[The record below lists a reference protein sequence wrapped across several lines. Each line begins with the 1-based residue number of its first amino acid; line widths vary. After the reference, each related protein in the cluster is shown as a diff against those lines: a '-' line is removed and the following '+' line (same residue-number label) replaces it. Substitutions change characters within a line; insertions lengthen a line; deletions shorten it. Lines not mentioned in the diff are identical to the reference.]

1 MSVYPD
7 QYVIINIWTNSKNK
21 ALPGVNGLGHMS
33 ITTPNRHI
41 SLFPDRRQSHGD
53 SFFKGDQGILSPF
66 LSWPTSYNP
75 DYEQDCLIEGAAY
88 DGHRIGAIG
97 DLNEGEMAYLFN
109 NETSCW
115 KKVDSVP
122 KASKPYEHYY
132 GVKPVEANFRMVL
145 YSLDIGK
152 IEREFDR
159 LKEST
164 RGWKLVGSNA
174 LSRNLQEETSESC
187 ASLVYRCLKAGGL
200 YSLLDNSFLSSQT
213 SSAVDHEDL
222 LRHIVAA
229 KEKELT
235 EHSKNS
241 EDPDDIANW
250 TIDGVEEISVE
261 KVKEAYREK
270 GLNASAQ
277 DDFLPGIKPSA
288 NFCSLQ

>member
-41 SLFPDRRQSHGD
+41 SLFPLRLQSRGD
-53 SFFKGDQGILSPF
+53 GFFKGDQGILSPF
-66 LSWPTSYNP
+66 LSWPTSYKP

-88 DGHRIGAIG
+88 NGHQIGAIR
-97 DLNEGEMAYLFN
+97 DLNEGELAHRLN
-109 NETSCW
+109 NETGFWEQVNSI
-115 KKVDSVP
+115 P
-122 KASKPYEHYY
+122 RASKENEHYY
-132 GVKPVEANFRMVL
+132 GIKPAEANFRMVL
-145 YSLDIGK
+145 YSLDIDK

-164 RGWKLVGSNA
+164 TGWKLVGSNA
-174 LSRNLQEETSESC
+174 LTRNLQEETSENCS
-187 ASLVYRCLKAGGL
+187 SLTYRCLKAGGL
-200 YSLLDNSFLSSQT
+200 YNLLDNSCLSSQT
-213 SSAVDHEDL
+213 SSAVDPEDL

-229 KEKELT
+229 KEKELAEYPQT
-235 EHSKNS
+235 V
-241 EDPDDIANW
+241 DW
-250 TIDGVEEISVE
+250 TIDGIEEISVE

>member
-1 MSVYPD
+1 MSVYPT

-21 ALPGVNGLGHMS
+21 ALPGANDPGHIS
-33 ITTPNRHI
+33 ITTPNEHI
-41 SLFPDRRQSHGD
+41 SLFPDRSQSRGNG
-53 SFFKGDQGILSPF
+53 FFKGDQGILSPF
-66 LSWPTSYNP
+66 LSWPTDYQL
-75 DYEQDCLIEGAAY
+75 DYEQDCLREGIKREI
-88 DGHRIGAIG
+88 DK
-97 DLNEGEMAYLFN
+97 DTVLEEGEMAYCVN
-109 NETSCW
+109 TQTGCW

-145 YSLDIGK
+145 YSLDIGN
-152 IEREFDR
+152 IEREFER
-159 LKEST
+159 LKKST
-164 RGWKLVGSNA
+164 TGWKLVGSNA

>member
-33 ITTPNRHI
+33 ITTPHRHI

-66 LSWPTSYNP
+66 LSWPTDYQL
-75 DYEQDCLIEGAAY
+75 DYEQDCLREGIKREI
-88 DGHRIGAIG
+88 DK
-97 DLNEGEMAYLFN
+97 DTVLEEGEMAYCVN
-109 NETSCW
+109 TQTGCW

-122 KASKPYEHYY
+122 KASKPYEFYY
-132 GVKPVEANFRMVL
+132 GIKPVEANFRMVL
-145 YSLDIGK
+145 YSLDIGN
-152 IEREFDR
+152 IEREFER
-159 LKEST
+159 LKKST
-164 RGWKLVGSNA
+164 TGWKLVGSNA
-174 LSRNLQEETSESC
+174 LTRNLQEETTESC

-200 YSLLDNSFLSSQT
+200 YTQLDNSCLSSQT
-213 SSAVDHEDL
+213 SSAVDPEDL

-277 DDFLPGIKPSA
+277 DDFFPGIKPSA